1 MFGLLGCSAIELVF
15 DLGFGASGAV
25 NAYLSQEAD
34 FIFLKNGEIKTRKAM
49 EPQCL
54 CVQSKIKQTAKQPLE
69 EAWTLQGTPRP
80 REGVP
85 PGRGAS
91 SFPPTCHLPLP
102 VQRVTRTQWG
112 LLPDS
117 WLQEP
122 STHVKQTRQEGMADV
137 SHVSAET
144 TRTGV

>member
-1 MFGLLGCSAIELVF
+1 
-15 DLGFGASGAV
+15 
-25 NAYLSQEAD
+25 
-34 FIFLKNGEIKTRKAM
+34 M

-54 CVQSKIKQTAKQPLE
+54 CVQSKMKQPLE
-69 EAWTLQGTPRP
+69 EAWTLQGPPTRP
-80 REGVP
+80 GEGVP
-85 PGRGAS
+85 QDEEPAAS
-91 SFPPTCHLPLP
+91 PPTCRLPLP
-102 VQRVTRTQWG
+102 VQRSTRTKWG

-117 WLQEP
+117 GLQEP